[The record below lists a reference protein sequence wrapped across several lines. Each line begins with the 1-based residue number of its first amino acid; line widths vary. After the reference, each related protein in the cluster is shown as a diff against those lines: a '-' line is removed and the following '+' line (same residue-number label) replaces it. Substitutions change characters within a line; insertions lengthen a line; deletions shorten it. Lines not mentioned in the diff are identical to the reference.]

1 MARRLLCT
9 CWYTNEC
16 TELGH
21 DQPAPLTLLE
31 WTRHYAEGASPR
43 RLLDRFGSR
52 AVGTLHDPA
61 WIKRADDAEL
71 LAQITALEVRAA
83 ACADGAAVLRA
94 MPLFGVPYAVKDNID
109 VAGWATTAACPA
121 FAHVAAQDSNA
132 VARLTRAGA
141 VCVGKTNLDQFA
153 TGLVGTRS
161 PYGRPASTFSALH
174 VSGGSSSGSAVVV
187 SRGEV
192 PFALGTD
199 TAGSGR
205 VPAAFNQIVGLKPTP
220 GRVGTA
226 GVVPACR
233 SLDCVSILALTAD
246 DAGTVLSV
254 IEGDDARDAYSAFSP
269 GRAALPEALRIGV
282 PAGPMLAAAYEG
294 PWQASLE
301 CARTLGH
308 TLVPMD
314 FALLH
319 RTAELLYAG
328 PWVAERH
335 AAVQALLDSTP
346 EAFDPTVRRVIEGAR
361 QFSATDAFRGQYAL
375 REAQHDAAALWNS
388 VDVLMV
394 PSAPGH
400 PTFAEVDADPVGANA
415 RLGHYTNFVNLL
427 GWCALAVP
435 SGITNQGLP
444 FGVTFIA
451 PADTDAALVPLGCQW
466 QQASALKLGATDT
479 PLPPA
484 GPQPRPA
491 CEPTLAIAVVGA
503 HLSGLP
509 LNSQLTERGATLRQ
523 ATRTAPAYR
532 LFALP
537 GTTPPKPG
545 MVRTAESGAS
555 IDVEVWDMPLH
566 HVGSF
571 LALIPAPLGL
581 GSLDLADG
589 RRVHGFVCES
599 HAVAGATDI
608 TAFGGWRAYLA
619 SRANAP
625 TSS

>member
-1 MARRLLCT
+1 
-9 CWYTNEC
+9 
-16 TELGH
+16 
-21 DQPAPLTLLE
+21 
-31 WTRHYAEGASPR
+31 
-43 RLLDRFGSR
+43 
-52 AVGTLHDPA
+52 
-61 WIKRADDAEL
+61 
-71 LAQITALEVRAA
+71 
-83 ACADGAAVLRA
+83 
-94 MPLFGVPYAVKDNID
+94 
-109 VAGWATTAACPA
+109 
-121 FAHVAAQDSNA
+121 
-132 VARLTRAGA
+132 
-141 VCVGKTNLDQFA
+141 
-153 TGLVGTRS
+153 
-161 PYGRPASTFSALH
+161 
-174 VSGGSSSGSAVVV
+174 
-187 SRGEV
+187 
-192 PFALGTD
+192 
-199 TAGSGR
+199 
-205 VPAAFNQIVGLKPTP
+205 
-220 GRVGTA
+220 
-226 GVVPACR
+226 
-233 SLDCVSILALTAD
+233 
-246 DAGTVLSV
+246 
-254 IEGDDARDAYSAFSP
+254 
-269 GRAALPEALRIGV
+269 
-282 PAGPMLAAAYEG
+282 
-294 PWQASLE
+294 
-301 CARTLGH
+301 
-308 TLVPMD
+308 
-314 FALLH
+314 
-319 RTAELLYAG
+319 
-328 PWVAERH
+328 
-335 AAVQALLDSTP
+335 LLDSTP

-375 REAQHDAAALWNS
+375 REAQSDAAALWHS

-451 PADTDAALVPLGCQW
+451 PADTDAALVPLGRQW
-466 QQASALKLGATDT
+466 QQASALKLGATDS

-555 IDVEVWDMPLH
+555 IEVEVWDMPLH

-619 SRANAP
+619 SRAAAP